1 MAIVMEKVD
10 IIVKLKERIAE
21 AKSTNAMLANDLQK
35 LLDNI
40 MKKGDRSAAI

>member
-10 IIVKLKERIAE
+10 IIVKLKEKIAE
-21 AKSTNAMLANDLQK
+21 TKSTNVTLAQDLQK

-40 MKKGDRSAAI
+40 ISSGKNTSAI